1 MEQVN
6 PKEALADLAA
16 PKAPV
21 NSSAQTAGLEAA
33 AEEIP
38 AGMAIPTTQPTV
50 DAAKPSVDGYE
61 LPTGYLDVDGNIH
74 KEAWVREMTG
84 EEEDILTARKV
95 KIHQRMGQILERCV
109 TQIGAFRQGDMNWPS
124 VIKGL
129 TVSDRLFLMIKIRQV
144 SLGNL
149 FSFKVKCTDEVCGK
163 MSEQT
168 VDLQDF
174 KIGGMP
180 NPSERVFEI
189 ELPKTKKKAKLKIQT
204 GADEGRIANFVN
216 LPNPMTIITMS
227 RLLELDGNNKV
238 TIEMVK
244 KLPSAD
250 MDAIRKA
257 VKEHE
262 GDIDNEID
270 VTCPHCGNE
279 FKTDINVGSPTF
291 FFPSA
296 T

>member
-1 MEQVN
+1 METQVN

-16 PKAPV
+16 PKSPV
-21 NSSAQTAGLEAA
+21 NSSAQIEAA
-33 AEEIP
+33 DEIP
-38 AGMAIPTTQPTV
+38 AGAALPTMTQPLS
-50 DAAKPSVDGYE
+50 DEAKPTVEGEE
-61 LPTGYLDVDGNIH
+61 LPTGYLDADGQIH

-95 KIHQRMGQILERCV
+95 KIHQRMNQILEKCV
-109 TQIGAFRQGDMNWPS
+109 TQIGSFRQADANWPN

-129 TVSDRLFLMIKIRQV
+129 TVSDRLFLMIKIRTV
-144 SLGNL
+144 SLGHL
-149 FSFKVKCTDEVCGK
+149 FSFKVKCTDDVCGK

-168 VDLQDF
+168 VDLNEF
-174 KIGGMP
+174 KISGMP
-180 NPSERVFEI
+180 NPAERVFEI
-189 ELPKTKKKAKLKIQT
+189 DLPKSKKKAKLKIQT
-204 GADEGRIANFVN
+204 GADEARVANFVN
-216 LPNPMTIITMS
+216 MQNPMTIITMS
-227 RLLELDGNNKV
+227 RLVELDGKNK
-238 TIEMVK
+238 ISIDDVK
-244 KLPSAD
+244 KLPSMD

-270 VTCPHCGNE
+270 VSCPHCGNE